1 MLFESMHL
9 SWRLALS
16 DVEPLL
22 WSIEQKLLTR
32 SYIPSSENVMRAF
45 ADPIDSVRV
54 LIVGQDPYP
63 NPDHAIGLA
72 FAVPPE
78 TFPLPPTLVNIF
90 KELRSDIGFG
100 VVRRQDLT
108 SWSRQGVMLM
118 NRNLTTEPGVSLAHQ
133 DLGWQL
139 FTEQAVVAL
148 QKHRAKSL
156 VAVLW
161 GRQAAQLASLL
172 AEATVISSPHPS
184 PMSSYRGFFGS
195 KPFSQVN
202 QALSNLELP
211 PIDWSC

>member
-1 MLFESMHL
+1 MLFESMHP
-9 SWRLALS
+9 SWQLALA
-16 DVEPLL
+16 DAKQLL
-22 WSIEQKLLTR
+22 EQIEQKLR
-32 SYIPSSENVMRAF
+32 SLKYIPASENVMRAF
-45 ADPIDSVRV
+45 ATPIDSVSV

-63 NPDHAIGLA
+63 NPEHAIGLA

-100 VVRRQDLT
+100 VVRKQDLS
-108 SWSRQGVMLM
+108 SWSQQGVMLL

-133 DLGWQL
+133 DLGWQS
-139 FTEQAVVAL
+139 FTQQAVIAL
-148 QKHRAKSL
+148 QKFHGKSL

-161 GRQAAQLASLL
+161 GKQAAQLASVLV
-172 AEATVISSPHPS
+172 AATVISSPHPS
-184 PMSSYRGFFGS
+184 PLSSYRGFFGS